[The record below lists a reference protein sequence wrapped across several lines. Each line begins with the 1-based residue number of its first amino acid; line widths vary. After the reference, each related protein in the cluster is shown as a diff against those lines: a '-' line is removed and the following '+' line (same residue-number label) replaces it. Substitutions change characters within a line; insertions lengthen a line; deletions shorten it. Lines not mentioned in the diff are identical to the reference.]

1 MFESLQQDQR
11 ERWQRGDCVTVQSY
25 LAMYP
30 ALASDALALT
40 DLVCSEI
47 ALRQARGESPSLDD
61 YVNYPQC
68 AEALCK
74 QFTRIQNVS
83 WETVRNIE
91 VPIPS
96 QHPSPIDKRAPFV
109 SQAPFVS
116 RAPSDNALGL
126 GTINNDFATVQV
138 ESQGELLVTHQADF
152 AGYPRIP
159 GFEILGELGRGGMG
173 IVYRANQIS
182 ANRIVALKV
191 VRNELL
197 DAMPLDIRTSTLER
211 FRTEAQAAAHL
222 QHDTLVSV
230 YEIGEVPS
238 ELPGACP
245 LRYYAMRF
253 VQGRS
258 LFDIV
263 RDGPL
268 ENRRAATYMVPVARA
283 LQAAHEQGILHRD
296 LKPHNI
302 MVDGKSDRPL
312 VTDFGLAKFV
322 DGQDA
327 LTCAGEIMGTPSYM
341 SPEQAQDAGKVTAS
355 ADLYSLGA
363 TLYHLLTGRAPF
375 QASNLAETIRQII
388 DNEPVALRQ
397 LNASIDRDLETI
409 CLKCLRKN
417 PAGRYDSCAA
427 FADDLELYLSGR
439 PIIARPVSRI
449 ERVWRWCQRNPIPAA
464 LTGTAIALAFATML
478 SVVIGY
484 RNTTA
489 ALATA
494 ESRVQQAL
502 QIVNDLFTR
511 VSEDE
516 LLHEPGLQLLR
527 KDLLEKAL
535 KHYQYFL
542 EESGG
547 KEALREEVASSH
559 FRVGMISQALGE
571 FETAV
576 AELKLA
582 RSMQEKL
589 LKVHPGE
596 QLRLKALADT
606 FNALGSLYN
615 LNRQFDESSKMFLE
629 STTVRER
636 LVALKPNSIE
646 FKRLLANSKMN
657 LGLAKVEKG
666 DPEEGILDMQEAQLS
681 RQANLKNNPEAGKID
696 RDLAMGWYM
705 LGKTEVRLKR
715 FETAIDHFE
724 DAIREFQVLVKR
736 DPRSMSDRFYLGVS
750 YRLKGSVLAENKD
763 TAAAVEAFEA
773 ATKTIQSLAA
783 ANPNVAAYQ
792 AELAVLAMN
801 RGTGYFDSG
810 DTVRSKQAWQEART
824 LNHELLTQDP
834 SNPDH
839 QGDLAASLGALGN
852 IEGLAGNM
860 HEARALFEDAQT
872 RLGELLKSY
881 PHNEWYKSQMEEN
894 KQDLEELAKPALPK
908 PQENEANLPNAM

>member
-1 MFESLQQDQR
+1 MFESLQHDQR
-11 ERWQRGDCVTVQSY
+11 ERWQRGDRVSVQSY

-30 ALASDALALT
+30 ALASDDLALT
-40 DLVCSEI
+40 DLICSEI

-68 AEALCK
+68 TEALRE
-74 QFTRIQNVS
+74 QFRLIQNVS
-83 WETVRNIE
+83 LETVRN
-91 VPIPS
+91 
-96 QHPSPIDKRAPFV
+96 V
-109 SQAPFVS
+109 SQ
-116 RAPSDNALGL
+116 APSDNALGL
-126 GTINNDFATVQV
+126 GTINNDFATIQV
-138 ESQGELLVTHQADF
+138 ESQGELLVTHQADM
-152 AGYPRIP
+152 AGYPSIP

-173 IVYRANQIS
+173 IVYRAKQIS
-182 ANRIVALKV
+182 ANRVVALKV

-197 DAMPLDIRTSTLER
+197 DAMPLDTRASTLER

-222 QHDTLVSV
+222 QHDNLVSV

-238 ELPGACP
+238 GILGACP

-268 ENRRAATYMVPVARA
+268 ENRRAATYMAPVARA

-322 DGQDA
+322 EGQDA
-327 LTCAGEIMGTPSYM
+327 LTYAGEIMGTPSYM

-375 QASNLAETIRQII
+375 QASNIAETIRQII

-417 PAGRYDSCAA
+417 PVGRYASCAA
-427 FADDLELYLSGR
+427 LADDLELYLSGR
-439 PIIARPVSRI
+439 PIVARPVGRI
-449 ERVWRWCQRNPIPAA
+449 ERVWRWCQRNPIPAV

-478 SVVIGY
+478 SIVIGY

-489 ALATA
+489 ALAA
-494 ESRVQQAL
+494 SESRLQQAL
-502 QIVNDLFTR
+502 QVVDELFTR

-516 LLHEPGLQLLR
+516 LLNEPGMQPLR

-542 EESGG
+542 TESGG

-559 FRVGMISQALGE
+559 FRVGMISQTLGE
-571 FETAV
+571 LETALD
-576 AELKLA
+576 ELTLA

-589 LKVHPGE
+589 LKAHPGD

-615 LNRQFDESSKMFLE
+615 SNRQFDESSKMFHE
-629 STTVRER
+629 STTVRGR
-636 LVALKPNSIE
+636 LVDLQPNSIE
-646 FKRLLANSKMN
+646 FIRLLANSKMN

-666 DPEEGILDMQEAQLS
+666 DSEEGILDMQEAQVS
-681 RQANLKNNPEAGKID
+681 RQAILKDNPEEGKIV

-705 LGKTEVRLKR
+705 LGKTEIRQKR
-715 FETAIDHFE
+715 FEAAIGHFE
-724 DAIREFQVLVKR
+724 DAIREFQALVKR
-736 DPRSMSDRFYLGVS
+736 DPRSLSNRYYLGVS
-750 YRLKGSVLAENKD
+750 YRLHGSVLAENNK
-763 TAAAVEAFEA
+763 TTSALEAFEA
-773 ATKTIQSLAA
+773 ATKTIRSLAA
-783 ANPNVAAYQ
+783 ANPDVAAYQ

-810 DTVRSKQAWQEART
+810 DIVRSKQAWQEART
-824 LNHELLTQDP
+824 LTFELLTQDP

-839 QGDLAASLGALGN
+839 KGDLATSLEALGEIECLSKN
-852 IEGLAGNM
+852 ID
-860 HEARALFEDAQT
+860 EARALFEEAKT
-872 RLGELLKSY
+872 RWGELLESY
-881 PHNEWYKSQMEEN
+881 PQNEWYKSRVEGN
-894 KQDLEELAKPALPK
+894 KQDLEDLAKPALPK
-908 PQENEANLPNAM
+908 PLENEANLPNAM

>member
-11 ERWQRGDCVTVQSY
+11 ECWQRGDRVTVQSY
-25 LAMYP
+25 IAMYP
-30 ALASDALALT
+30 ALASDELALT
-40 DLVCSEI
+40 DLVCSEV
-47 ALRQARGESPSLDD
+47 ALRQAHGESPSLDD

-68 AEALCK
+68 AEALRK

-83 WETVRNIE
+83 WETVRNSE
-91 VPIPS
+91 VPMPS
-96 QHPSPIDKRAPFV
+96 QHPSLFQKPTPSA

-116 RAPSDNALGL
+116 QTPSDNALGL
-126 GTINNDFATVQV
+126 GTINNDFATIQA
-138 ESQGELLVTHQADF
+138 ESQGELLVTHQADI

-173 IVYRANQIS
+173 IVYRAKQIS
-182 ANRIVALKV
+182 ANRIVALKI

-197 DAMPLDIRTSTLER
+197 DAMPMDTRTSTLER

-222 QHDTLVSV
+222 QHDNLVSV

-238 ELPGACP
+238 GIPGACP

-268 ENRRAATYMVPVARA
+268 ENRRAANYMAPVARA

-322 DGQDA
+322 EGQDA
-327 LTCAGEIMGTPSYM
+327 LTYAGEIMGTPSYM

-375 QASNLAETIRQII
+375 QASNIAETIRQLI
-388 DNEPVALRQ
+388 DKEPVALRQ

-417 PAGRYDSCAA
+417 PAGRYASCAA
-427 FADDLELYLSGR
+427 LADDLELYLSGR
-439 PIIARPVSRI
+439 PIIARPVGRI
-449 ERVWRWCQRNPIPAA
+449 ERVWRWCQRNPIPAV
-464 LTGTAIALAFATML
+464 LTGTAIALSFATML
-478 SVVIGY
+478 SIVIGY

-489 ALATA
+489 ALAVS
-494 ESRVQQAL
+494 ESRLQQAL
-502 QIVNDLFTR
+502 QVVDELFTR

-516 LLHEPGLQLLR
+516 LLNEPGMQPLR

-542 EESGG
+542 TESGG

-559 FRVGMISQALGE
+559 FRVGLISQTLGE
-571 FETAV
+571 FETALS
-576 AELKLA
+576 ELSMA
-582 RSMQEKL
+582 RNIQEKL
-589 LKVHPGE
+589 LNAHPDD
-596 QLRLKALADT
+596 LRRLKALADT

-615 LNRQFDESSKMFLE
+615 SKHQFDLSSKMFHE

-636 LVALKPNSIE
+636 LVALQSNNIE
-646 FKRLLANSKMN
+646 FKRLLANSIMN
-657 LGLAKVEKG
+657 LGLAKVEDG
-666 DPEEGILDMQEAQLS
+666 NPEEGILDMREAQSS
-681 RQANLKNNPEAGKID
+681 RQANLNDNPESGKMV
-696 RDLAMGWYM
+696 RDSAMGWYM
-705 LGKTEVRLKR
+705 LGKTEMAQNR
-715 FETAIDHFE
+715 FEAAIDHFE

-736 DPRSMSDRFYLGVS
+736 DPRSMSNRYYLGVS
-750 YRLKGSVLAENKD
+750 YRLKGSVLAEKKE

-773 ATKTIQSLAA
+773 ATKTIQSLAT
-783 ANPNVAAYQ
+783 ANPDVAAYQ

-801 RGTGYFDSG
+801 RGTGYFDS
-810 DTVRSKQAWQEART
+810 DDMVRSKQAWQEART
-824 LNHELLTQDP
+824 LNHELLMQDP

-839 QGDLAASLGALGN
+839 KGDLAASLGALGN
-852 IEGLAGNM
+852 IERLAGNIDA
-860 HEARALFEDAQT
+860 ARALFEDAQT

>member
-30 ALASDALALT
+30 ALASDDLALT

-96 QHPSPIDKRAPFV
+96 QHPSPIDK
-109 SQAPFVS
+109 QAPSVS

-173 IVYRANQIS
+173 IVYRANQSS

-417 PAGRYDSCAA
+417 SAGRYDSCAA

-478 SVVIGY
+478 SIVIGY

-502 QIVNDLFTR
+502 QVVDELFTR

-516 LLHEPGLQLLR
+516 LLNEPGMQPLR
-527 KDLLEKAL
+527 KDLLGKAL

-542 EESGG
+542 TESGG

-559 FRVGMISQALGE
+559 FRVGLISQTLGE
-571 FETAV
+571 TETALF
-576 AELKLA
+576 ELSMA
-582 RSMQEKL
+582 RNIQEKL
-589 LKVHPGE
+589 LNAHPDD
-596 QLRLKALADT
+596 LRRLKALADT

-615 LNRQFDESSKMFLE
+615 SKHQFDLSSKMFHE

-636 LVALKPNSIE
+636 LVALQSNNIE
-646 FKRLLANSKMN
+646 FKRLLANSIMN
-657 LGLAKVEKG
+657 LGLAKVEDG
-666 DPEEGILDMQEAQLS
+666 NPEEGILDMREAQSS
-681 RQANLKNNPEAGKID
+681 RQAILKDNPEMERIH

-705 LGKTEVRLKR
+705 LGKTEMSQKS
-715 FETAIDHFE
+715 FEAAIDHFD
-724 DAIREFQVLVKR
+724 DAILEFQALVKR
-736 DPRSMSDRFYLGVS
+736 DPRSMSIRYYLGVS
-750 YRLKGSVLAENKD
+750 YRLKGSVLAEIEE
-763 TAAAVEAFEA
+763 TASAVEAFEA
-773 ATKTIQSLAA
+773 ATQAIQSLAT
-783 ANPNVAAYQ
+783 ANPDVVAYQ

-801 RGTGYFDSG
+801 RGTGYLDINDPVS
-810 DTVRSKQAWQEART
+810 SKQAWLEART
-824 LNHELLTQDP
+824 LNQQLLKQDP
-834 SNPDH
+834 SNPGH
-839 QGDLAASLGALGN
+839 KGDLAASLGALGD
-852 IEGLAGNM
+852 IEQLAENM
-860 HEARALFEDAQT
+860 DEARVLFEEAQT
-872 RLGELLKSY
+872 YLGELLKAY
-881 PHNEWYKSQMEEN
+881 PQNEWYKSQLEQN
-894 KQDLEELAKPALPK
+894 KQDLDDLAKPAV
-908 PQENEANLPNAM
+908 PNREKK